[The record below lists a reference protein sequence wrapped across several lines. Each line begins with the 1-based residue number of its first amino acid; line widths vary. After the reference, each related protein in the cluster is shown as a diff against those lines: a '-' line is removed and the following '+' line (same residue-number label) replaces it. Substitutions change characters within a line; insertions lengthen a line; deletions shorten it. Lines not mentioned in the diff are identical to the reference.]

1 MESILREFSYLKN
14 SQLGLVTKLSFA
26 YIDGVEFAED
36 IDTETIIFFNIH
48 VKPKLEKMMKERKRN
63 NLNRQKRKEKK
74 A

>member
-14 SQLGLVTKLSFA
+14 SQLGLVTKLAFA

-36 IDTETIIFFNIH
+36 IDTETRIFFNLH

-63 NLNRQKRKEKK
+63 NLNREKRKEKK